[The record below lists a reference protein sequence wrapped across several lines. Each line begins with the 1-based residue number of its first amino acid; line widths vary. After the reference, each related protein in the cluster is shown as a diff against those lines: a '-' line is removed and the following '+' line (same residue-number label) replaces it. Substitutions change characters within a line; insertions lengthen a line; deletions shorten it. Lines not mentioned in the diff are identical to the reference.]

1 MADDRRVF
9 EKFAANIRE
18 RPATGGAIA
27 VSLFATHYARVL
39 RKVHCPKTH
48 RQGEIRCRRNQ
59 FNEAEACVLQ
69 KLASRVPGEG
79 VDEKI
84 WGKYS
89 EIAEGVLDSIRERHD
104 GLDRCENYVKRD
116 GALYIGRERW
126 QNEGNYSCISIECI
140 DIHSLTP
147 EILSDDTYDHPFIG
161 LFVGTPKKPAMEV
174 KQVERILRAAEEILP
189 RDKVPWDKQERP
201 QITGTRFGTT
211 SPKARSYSRCSL
223 TGTAG
228 DSWTASSGTLTFLRS
243 SSPFWT
249 KCSQSQRGDGWMAWQ
264 TA

>member
-1 MADDRRVF
+1 MR
-9 EKFAANIRE
+9 
-18 RPATGGAIA
+18 AT
-27 VSLFATHYARVL
+27 
-39 RKVHCPKTH
+39 
-48 RQGEIRCRRNQ
+48 E
-59 FNEAEACVLQ
+59 
-69 KLASRVPGEG
+69 LASRVPGEG

-140 DIHSLTP
+140 DIDSLTP

-189 RDKVPWDKQERP
+189 RDKVPWDKQDAP
-201 QITGTRFGTT
+201 ADYGY
-211 SPKARSYSRCSL
+211 A
-223 TGTAG
+223 
-228 DSWTASSGTLTFLRS
+228 
-243 SSPFWT
+243 FWHYLPEG
-249 KCSQSQRGDGWMAWQ
+249 KELLAMLLDGDGRRFVDCLIGHFDVFAKFIPVLDEVFPKPKR
-264 TA
+264 